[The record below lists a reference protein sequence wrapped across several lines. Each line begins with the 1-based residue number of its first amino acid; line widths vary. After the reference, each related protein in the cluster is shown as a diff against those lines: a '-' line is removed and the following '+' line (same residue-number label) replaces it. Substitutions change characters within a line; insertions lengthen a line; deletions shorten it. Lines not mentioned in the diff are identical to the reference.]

1 MFKMVDVLDK
11 NLVQNFILSLQSPCE
26 SLDEQF
32 KQGISALPEQHIDLL
47 FSQFL
52 KQEQCL
58 EMLQAIDL
66 THERLTALQHSQC
79 FTTQDN
85 LNDTAKVIA
94 LCLALETDALE
105 QVDISQC
112 LQDYPM

>member
-1 MFKMVDVLDK
+1 
-11 NLVQNFILSLQSPCE
+11 
-26 SLDEQF
+26 
-32 KQGISALPEQHIDLL
+32 
-47 FSQFL
+47 
-52 KQEQCL
+52 
-58 EMLQAIDL
+58 
-66 THERLTALQHSQC
+66 LTALQHSQC

-105 QVDISQC
+105 QVNISQC